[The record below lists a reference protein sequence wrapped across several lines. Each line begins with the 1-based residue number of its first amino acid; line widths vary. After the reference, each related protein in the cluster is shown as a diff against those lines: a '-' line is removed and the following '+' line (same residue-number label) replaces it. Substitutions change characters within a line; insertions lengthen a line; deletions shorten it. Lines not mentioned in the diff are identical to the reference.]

1 MDSMLEPD
9 YQPAWDAWQKDQTPV
24 GNAAFLKAINPIVE
38 KGVRYY
44 AGNDPLASSQGK
56 LLALEA
62 AKKYDPSKARLQ
74 SHILSH
80 MQGLKRIDRDLHAVV
95 SVPERI
101 LHDSAKLREF
111 TQELTDRFGRE
122 PTDDEIMDNYG
133 ISRARLAKIRSYQPG
148 MSTGQAEAINPE
160 EGGIASKL
168 PGDTTSEDL
177 WLDIVYQD
185 LGTTDK
191 KILEYT
197 LGLNGQPKLSNQE
210 IAAKLGRSPGAITQ
224 RKVRIQQLL
233 DQEQQLSPFI

>member
-1 MDSMLEPD
+1 MESMLEPD
-9 YQPAWDAWQKDQTPV
+9 YQPAWDSWQKDQSPA
-24 GNAAFLKAINPIVE
+24 GNAAFLKAIDPIVS
-38 KGVRYY
+38 KGVKYY
-44 AGNDPLASSQGK
+44 AGGDPLASSRGK

-80 MQGLKRIDRDLHAVV
+80 MQGLKRIDRDLHAVI

-101 LHDSAKLREF
+101 LQDSTKLREYN
-111 TQELTDRFGRE
+111 QELSDELGRE
-122 PTDDEIMDNYG
+122 PTDEELMDRYG
-133 ISRARLAKIRSYQPG
+133 ISKARLAKIRTYQPG
-148 MSTGQAEAINPE
+148 LSTGQAEAVNPE
-160 EGGIASKL
+160 EGGVASRL
-168 PGDTTSEDL
+168 PGDTRNEDL

-191 KILEYT
+191 KILEYS

-233 DQEQQLSPFI
+233 DQEQDLSPFL